1 MPNFSQ
7 TCKTR
12 LSSPVRA
19 ALALFLCLVFFSF
32 PAAGRAQGGRLEIG
46 PTDIVV
52 GPRGGGLYIMID
64 LFPYYSNLSGQA
76 PDQIKTTLIE
86 TAKHYSAAYLA
97 EKKFQKIDQA
107 RVAFISVLSRDE
119 YGQKD
124 FGSLVKHGWLLLKK
138 SGRDLAVTEDKLDL
152 GSINLKASGDKGGA
166 SAPDQS
172 SSKPAEKKAV
182 ASSPNAQAPKDFA
195 EQIIF
200 DEMDFY
206 DHPAY
211 LANTYPPFTPER
223 VRKINAEYYFR
234 YDPKGREK
242 DISGVRYGEIVLRE
256 DGGSVL
262 YLPRDLDL
270 NQLEGVSFLYRKTDP
285 EARVFFSIYKT
296 LTSKAVVKEGG
307 SPSFPAAQDTDWHQV
322 VIPFSEL
329 KFAEH
334 PSPLEKA
341 ERWGPWANLKFYQVS
356 EGRVYGLEFGMTGS
370 AEGRSFF
377 LDRLTFLRPG
387 PGSRVLNGSVEPATA
402 DLDIFIDT
410 PQKRYAVKT
419 DGQGKFRFEIP
430 REVSR
435 LDLSTRYKDLWY
447 LPTMG
452 RDLEVGSHVSA
463 VKFILKNE
471 KPAKFAG
478 RENNYDYLW
487 TEDRGVVYQE
497 KAYFL
502 TVQGYDD
509 KDQDFFTEFGSNSF
523 GYVDRDR
530 RYDNPDGV
538 KRVVLIGACYTDGLQ
553 VSSQDRINIQI
564 EEMFRFRS
572 KPIEVI
578 SASNTWHGLQGGWA
592 VFKNYGL
599 NFKPDLLIIN
609 ILRPSQLRSL
619 HLEYEAYDW
628 KFHPDHPKKDFFQWD
643 KKQKKLIHIPYDPDW
658 RLYAADLPKFKDPS
672 YYANYG
678 GVNWVNDF
686 YRVDHSKAP
695 AFFQETRKL
704 LVEILKVFVKEG
716 QKTGCKVAIALSDF
730 IPPRTFTE
738 NGVDYDTSQVHA
750 FFRGAAKEAGA
761 YYIDATRVFQEK
773 NAKTNEHWVHM
784 WTLGHWSPAGH
795 RFAAEA
801 LADGIEKILHSK

>member
-1 MPNFSQ
+1 MPNFFQ

-12 LSSPVRA
+12 MSGPVWA
-19 ALALFLCLVFFSF
+19 GLIFFMVFSF
-32 PAAGRAQGGRLEIG
+32 LWASGSAQADRLEIG
-46 PTDIVV
+46 PTDMVV

-64 LFPYYSNLSGQA
+64 LFPYYDRLSGLA
-76 PDQIKTTLIE
+76 ADQIKAVLIE
-86 TAKHYSAAYLA
+86 TAQHYSAAALS
-97 EKKFQKIDQA
+97 EKKFQRFDQA

-124 FGSLVKHGWLLLKK
+124 FGSLVKHGWLSLKK
-138 SGRDLAVTEDKLDL
+138 SGGNLGVTEDKLDL
-152 GSINLKASGDKGGA
+152 GSIDLKASGKGGA
-166 SAPDQS
+166 PAPDQS
-172 SSKPAEKKAV
+172 SSGPPEKKPA
-182 ASSPNAQAPKDFA
+182 ASAESTPAPKDYA

-200 DEMDFY
+200 DEMDLY

-211 LANTYPPFTPER
+211 LANAYPPFTPER
-223 VRKINAEYYFR
+223 VRKINSEYFFR
-234 YDPKGREK
+234 YDAQGREK
-242 DISGVRYGEIVLRE
+242 GISGRRYGEILLRE
-256 DGGSVL
+256 NAGSVL

-270 NQLEGVSFLYRKTDP
+270 KQLEGVSFLYRKTDP
-285 EARVFFSIYKT
+285 GARVFFSIYKT
-296 LTSKAVVKEGG
+296 LTDKAVVKEGE
-307 SPSFPAAQDTDWHQV
+307 SPSFPAADDTKWHKV

-329 KFAEH
+329 KFAEY

-341 ERWGPWANLKFYQVS
+341 ERWGPWANLKFYQVP
-356 EGRVYGLEFGMTGS
+356 EGRVYGVEFGMTGS
-370 AEGRSFF
+370 AEGRSLF

-387 PGSRVLNGSVEPATA
+387 PGRRVLNGSVEPAAA
-402 DLDIFIDT
+402 DLEIFIDT
-410 PQKRYAVKT
+410 PQKRYTVKT
-419 DGQGKFRFEIP
+419 DDRGKFSFEIP
-430 REVSR
+430 SEVSR
-435 LDLSTRYKDLWY
+435 LDLIARYKGLWH

-452 RDLEVGSHVSA
+452 RCLEVGSYVPA

-497 KAYFL
+497 NSYFL
-502 TVQGYDD
+502 TVQGYDE
-509 KDQDFFTEFGSNSF
+509 KDQEFFTEFSSNSF
-523 GYVDRDR
+523 GYVDRSR
-530 RYDNPDGV
+530 RFDNPDGL

-572 KPIEVI
+572 SKPIEVI
-578 SASNTWHGLQGGWA
+578 SASNTWHGLQGGWP

-599 NFKPDLLIIN
+599 KFKPDLLIIN

-628 KFHPDHPKKDFFQWD
+628 KFHPEHPKKDFFQWD

-658 RLYAADLPKFKDPS
+658 RLYAADLPEFKDQS

-678 GVNWVNDF
+678 GVDWVNDF

-704 LVEILKVFVKEG
+704 LVEILKLFVKEG
-716 QKTGCKVAIALSDF
+716 QKTGCRVAISLTDF
-730 IPPRTFTE
+730 IQPRTFTQ
-738 NGVDYDTSQVHA
+738 NGVKYDTSRVHA
-750 FFRGAAKEAGA
+750 FFQGAAKEAGA

-773 NAKTNEHWVHM
+773 SAKTNDHWVHT
-784 WTLGHWSPAGH
+784 WKLGHWSPAGH
-795 RFAAEA
+795 RFAAEG
-801 LADGIEKILHSK
+801 LAEGIEKILKTNP